1 MMLLYL
7 FALYFIRKQI
17 VFGLSFVKKSFF
29 FGLSFIIV
37 YICTRIYCDIVM
49 AYYKRHIDDYLEEW
63 HRSSNHKPLLIRG
76 ARQVGKSTAVRQL
89 GKVFKY
95 YLEINLEKQ
104 PDLHQFFPDNINVKR
119 TCQLLSVSTG
129 IPVVPGETLLFI
141 DEIQSCQNAI
151 RALRYFREDFPELHV
166 IAAGSLL
173 EFTLEDLPSFAV
185 GRIRSFYLYPFSF
198 DDFLSA
204 QGLDALIQFKKESV
218 VNGTPLPEPIHR
230 QLVEQLRTF
239 YIVGGMPEAVS
250 TWISS
255 QSFLDCKHIHN
266 DILDTYQQDF
276 SKYKK
281 RVSPDLLRQVLRSVA
296 LQAGTKFVFAQASRE
311 VPAAAV
317 KDCLRL
323 LSLAGLIKPVKHTA
337 ANGVPLGAEENEKY
351 IKYLFLDLGLM
362 QTLLGLPSE
371 DILLASEVDFVNKGA
386 ASEMFVGLEL
396 LKAYDSFVKA
406 EMFYWQNTDKG
417 TQSEIDYLT
426 VIGGKIIPVEVK
438 ANTQGKMQSLHLFME
453 KHGSAYGIRTS
464 LENISSYTH
473 NSHLIKVIPIYALSA
488 L

>member
-1 MMLLYL
+1 
-7 FALYFIRKQI
+7 
-17 VFGLSFVKKSFF
+17 
-29 FGLSFIIV
+29 
-37 YICTRIYCDIVM
+37 M
-49 AYYKRHIDDYLEEW
+49 AYYRRNIDSQLEIW
-63 HRSSNHKPLLIRG
+63 RNDPNHKPLLIRG

-89 GKVFKY
+89 GKSFKY

-104 PDLHQFFPDNINVKR
+104 TDLHQFFPDSIDVKR
-119 TCQLLSVSTG
+119 TCQLLSISTG

-151 RALRYFREDFPELHV
+151 RTLRYFREDYPELHV

-173 EFTLEDLPSFAV
+173 EFALDDLPSFAV

-204 QGLDALIQFKKESV
+204 LGLDALKDFKTQAVRE
-218 VNGTPLPEPIHR
+218 GTPLPDPIHN
-230 QLVEQLRTF
+230 QLKDLLRTF
-239 YIVGGMPEAVS
+239 YLVGGMPEAVS
-250 TWISS
+250 TWVSK
-255 QSFLDCKHIHN
+255 QDFLACSRVHN
-266 DILDTYQQDF
+266 DILDAYQQDF

-296 LQAGTKFVFAQASRE
+296 LQAGKKFVFAEASRD
-311 VPAAAV
+311 VAAASV
-317 KDCLRL
+317 KECLRL
-323 LSLAGLIKPVKHTA
+323 LTLAGLIIPVKHTA
-337 ANGVPLGAEENEKY
+337 ANGLPLGAEENEKY

-417 TQSEIDYLT
+417 TSGEIDYLT
-426 VIGGKIIPVEVK
+426 VIDGHIIPVEVK
-438 ANTQGKMQSLHLFME
+438 AGTQGKMQSLYNFMP
-453 KHGSAYGIRTS
+453 KHSSAFGIRTS
-464 LENISSYTH
+464 LENVSSYIH
-473 NSHLIKVIPIYALSA
+473 NDCHVKTIPLYALSS
-488 L
+488 LSKF

>member
-1 MMLLYL
+1 MLCIKFYLYL
-7 FALYFIRKQI
+7 CSVIKRT
-17 VFGLSFVKKSFF
+17 
-29 FGLSFIIV
+29 
-37 YICTRIYCDIVM
+37 YIM
-49 AYYKRHIDDYLEEW
+49 AYYKRNIDRQLELW
-63 HRSSNHKPLLIRG
+63 HKSANHKPLLIRG

-89 GKVFKY
+89 GKSFTHF
-95 YLEINLEKQ
+95 LEINLEKQ
-104 PDLHQFFPDNINVKR
+104 PDLHQFFPDNVNVKQ
-119 TCQLLSVSTG
+119 TCQMLSVTTG
-129 IPVVPGETLLFI
+129 VPIIPGKTLLFI

-151 RALRYFREDFPELHV
+151 RTLRYFREDFPELHV

-173 EFTLEDLPSFAV
+173 EFALEDLPSFAV

-204 QGLDALIQFKKESV
+204 QGLDALIQFKKDSV
-218 VNGTPLPEPIHR
+218 SNGTPLPEPIHK

-239 YIVGGMPEAVS
+239 YLVGGMPEAVS
-250 TWISS
+250 TWFSS
-255 QSFLDCKHIHN
+255 QSFLDCKHVHS

-296 LQAGTKFVFAQASRE
+296 LQVGTKFVFAQASRE
-311 VPAAAV
+311 VPAASV
-317 KDCLRL
+317 KECLRL
-323 LSLAGLIKPVKHTA
+323 LTLAGLITPVKHTA

-362 QTLLGLPSE
+362 QTLLGLPAE

-396 LKAYDSFVKA
+396 LKAYDCFVKA

-426 VIGGKIIPVEVK
+426 VIGGKIIPIEVK

-473 NSHLIKVIPIYALSA
+473 NNHLIKVVPIYALSHCVA
-488 L
+488 KLL